1 MSAGREL
8 GRRAARALA
17 VDDRAPRYEA
27 APRDEDEVAA
37 TLSWATADRLAVI
50 ARGGGTR
57 IDLGNIPRAYD
68 VALSTAHLAGI
79 VEYEPAD
86 LTITARAGTPFMT
99 LQAALAE
106 NGQFLALDP
115 QTHPGS
121 TIGGI
126 VATNASG
133 PCRLRYGAARDL
145 VIGTRVVT
153 GSATIARSGGRV
165 VKNVTGYDLNKLYIG
180 SLGTLAVLTEI
191 TFKVAPRPPEERT
204 LAVLAPDIGA
214 ACALTYRLL
223 RSPLTPTA
231 VEAAPADGGA
241 VRLTIHLGD
250 RTVALDRTVRDITAY
265 AAEVGA
271 GEIAML
277 DEDAA
282 RDALDLLRAEPIAPE
297 GGVRM
302 RLSVP
307 VGEVAWAWR
316 EIESRARAAAIEI
329 DVRASIGVGVLRAAF
344 AGDESALPLVRAL
357 RALAREHLGTLVV
370 ERCPTAMKAEIDVLG
385 EPGDSQVI
393 AQRLKAR
400 FDPHGIMAPG
410 RFLGR
415 L

>member
-1 MSAGREL
+1 VSAGREL

-27 APRDEDEVAA
+27 ALRDEAEVAA
-37 TLSWATADRLAVI
+37 ALTWAAADRLAVI

-57 IDLGNIPRAYD
+57 LDLGNVPRAYD
-68 VALSTAHLAGI
+68 VALSTAHLGGI

-86 LTITARAGTPFMT
+86 LTITARAGTPFIA
-99 LQAALAE
+99 LQATLAE

-133 PCRLRYGAARDL
+133 PCRLRYGTARDL

-153 GSATIARSGGRV
+153 GNGTIARSGGRV

-180 SLGTLAVLTEI
+180 SLGTLAVLTEV
-191 TFKVAPRPPEERT
+191 TLKVSPRPREERT
-204 LAVLAPDIGA
+204 LAILMPDIDA

-223 RSPLTPTA
+223 RSALTPTA
-231 VEAAPADGGA
+231 IEAAPADGEA
-241 VRLTIHLGD
+241 VCVTIHLGD
-250 RTVALDRTVRDITAY
+250 RRVALDRTVRDITAY
-265 AAEVGA
+265 AAEAGA
-271 GEIAML
+271 GGIEML

-282 RDALDLLRAEPIAPE
+282 RDALDLLRAEPVAPE
-297 GGVRM
+297 GGLRVR
-302 RLSVP
+302 LAVP
-307 VGEVAWAWR
+307 IGEVAWAWR
-316 EIESRARAAAIEI
+316 EIASRARAAGLAHDI
-329 DVRASIGVGVLRAAF
+329 RASSGVGVLRAAI
-344 AGDESALPLVRAL
+344 APGDGALALVRAL
-357 RALAREHLGTLVV
+357 RALVREHLGTLVV

-385 EPGDSQVI
+385 DPGDSQII